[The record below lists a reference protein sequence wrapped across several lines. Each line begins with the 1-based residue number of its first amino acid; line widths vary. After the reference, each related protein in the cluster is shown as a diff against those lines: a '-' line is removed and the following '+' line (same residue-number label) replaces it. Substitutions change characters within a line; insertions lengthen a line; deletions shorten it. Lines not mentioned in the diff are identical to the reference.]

1 MDIPWVSIVVV
12 NYNYARFLPRSI
24 GSALAQTHPRTEVI
38 VVDDASVDESR
49 EGVIRG
55 YGNRVIPVLQPRN
68 AGQGAAFNAGFE
80 ATRGEVVL
88 FLDAD
93 DWLYPQAAARV
104 LDAFEPG
111 VAKVHFRLDLVD
123 AEGKVIDLFPAP
135 EVAFDD
141 GDVLPRLLSTGRYET
156 SVTSGNAFARA
167 ALTAV
172 LPVPEED
179 YRISADGYLVTVAP
193 FHGRVASIED
203 PLGAY
208 VVHGANNWVAV
219 AGKGL
224 GAKFRRSVQH
234 DFSRYEALRGK
245 AAERGLAVSPG
256 LGLRDPLHLTYRL
269 GSLAL
274 DPANHPVPGDS
285 RPALALRGAWA
296 SRSARLPAG
305 RRALLAAWFL
315 AMGVL
320 PRPLRRHSLHVA
332 DAAGNAS
339 FEPRAGLEEGPG
351 RLAVSPQRRRR
362 YSM

>member
-1 MDIPWVSIVVV
+1 MDSPWVSIVVV

-38 VVDDASVDESR
+38 VVDDASVDDSR
-49 EGVIRG
+49 EVIQG
-55 YGNRVIPVLQPRN
+55 YADRVKPVLQPRN
-68 AGQGAAFNAGFE
+68 AGQGAAFNAGF
-80 ATRGEVVL
+80 AASRGEVVL

-93 DWLYPQAAARV
+93 DWLYPEAAARV
-104 LDAFEPG
+104 LAACEPG

-123 AEGKVIDLFPAP
+123 AEGRVIDLFPAP

-141 GDVLPRLLSTGRYET
+141 GDVVPRLLSTGRYET

-167 ALTAV
+167 ALSAV

-179 YRISADGYLVTVAP
+179 YRISADGYLVTLAP

-208 VVHGANNWVAV
+208 VLHGANNWVAV

-224 GAKFRRSVQH
+224 GARFRRSVEH
-234 DFSRYEALRGK
+234 DFTRYEALRRE
-245 AAERGLAVSPG
+245 AAGRGLAVAPD

-274 DPANHPVPGDS
+274 DPPNHPVAGDS
-285 RPALALRGAWA
+285 RAALGLRGAWA

-305 RRALLAAWFL
+305 RRALLTAWFL

-320 PRPLRRHSLHVA
+320 PRPLAATLFTWRMLPETRPSGLGRVLRRVR
-332 DAAGNAS
+332 AAL
-339 FEPRAGLEEGPG
+339 R
-351 RLAVSPQRRRR
+351 
-362 YSM
+362 